1 MEFHLL
7 IKLYNTKEIVQIS
20 KKIYPDLGMRHFLKL
35 ALSRLRFQGTN
46 YFGIRRNHLERFHQI
61 SGILF
66 SPPPPLF
73 AFRWF
78 CLHRK
83 FQRSRRLHHFFLT
96 KKISK
101 WFSFHLNLKLITA
114 LNSLW
119 QDERKNANRCIR
131 INKIQWGLRFQTLC
145 S

>member
-1 MEFHLL
+1 MSVTQEHLSPNL
-7 IKLYNTKEIVQIS
+7 FPCITIS
-20 KKIYPDLGMRHFLKL
+20 KKIYPGLGMRHFLKL

-96 KKISK
+96 KKNWLMQKNISIVELRILL
-101 WFSFHLNLKLITA
+101 FNFCNVNYIRGKLFTI
-114 LNSLW
+114 
-119 QDERKNANRCIR
+119 RCD
-131 INKIQWGLRFQTLC
+131 L
-145 S
+145 